1 MAKPITATT
10 AKPPPIA
17 APIREPVDTEA
28 GALTAGPPAIPA
40 SDFIEGVGEV
50 ESVGPGV
57 SVGVTEGEA
66 PIRNV
71 GVGDGVSVGVTDEVT
86 DPVGV
91 AV

>member
-71 GVGDGVSVGVTDEVT
+71 GVGEGVLVGVTDEVT